1 MLTSA
6 VIGPAERRAGREG
19 RERRDIHSLMTTTNS
34 LRPLFRLY
42 RKTAK
47 PSVGIASATLGPI
60 KLVLFKLQ
68 TWPRGKG
75 KKKGKGIKRER
86 QGSGEVFVSC

>member
-1 MLTSA
+1 M
-6 VIGPAERRAGREG
+6 GPQRDEARREG

-34 LRPLFRLY
+34 SRPLFRLY

-47 PSVGIASATLGPI
+47 PSVGIALATLGPI

-75 KKKGKGIKRER
+75 KKREGNKKRET
-86 QGSGEVFVSC
+86 GIGEVFVSC